1 MPGTSKWAGI
11 YCRAVSLP
19 ARTRR
24 RPRLKGLVHRCWARG
39 QPEGPLNIHIQVDS
53 RAQSERSKKKKKK
66 NKIGG
71 SRRHTADSCVVNDDN
86 HLARVVARENDD
98 DTIHERLAFSI

>member
-53 RAQSERSKKKKKK
+53 RAQSERSKKKKK